1 MISTDAMYVYIVCS
15 RVAVGTGRRRI
26 VDCVVRV
33 AVETSVRGSAKEAG
47 GMGAQGTDQLD
58 GECEWC
64 FWLLSRCAKQ
74 VCLLS

>member
-1 MISTDAMYVYIVCS
+1 MYVYMGCS
-15 RVAVGTGRRRI
+15 RVVARTGRRRI

-58 GECEWC
+58 RLTG
-64 FWLLSRCAKQ
+64 FRTPRGMGG
-74 VCLLS
+74 